1 MRQHYCFIVKYDNV
15 CYVGTPL
22 LLGITC
28 GVSRGQVSEYLQTVL
43 CVYRNKGHIE
53 VKSTRA
59 LNVSLFQLFNK
70 T

>member
-28 GVSRGQVSEYLQTVL
+28 GVRVSANSPVCVQKRGTHLD
-43 CVYRNKGHIE
+43 KGYT
-53 VKSTRA
+53 ST
-59 LNVSLFQLFNK
+59 
-70 T
+70 